1 MGGIII
7 FTNYNKMDIDNLL
20 NIVSNLN
27 NFKNLDLHLIISN
40 SITYQDQLIDLNI
53 LIEEEKLN
61 NNKNILTLSL
71 TGNTSLNPNNNN
83 IQWNIGI
90 KANSTIFDNSILS
103 LEEKFSI
110 LKITNK
116 IISLDLEYKKLY
128 ISLNEIINDYIIKY
142 NSLIDSINKL
152 KYEKEK
158 LEYVKLQKEKL
169 NGNIESVI
177 IQESNCFTAYFFIF
191 QNFLNLRMVYFQFL
205 KDSGQLLTLTGY

>member
-1 MGGIII
+1 
-7 FTNYNKMDIDNLL
+7 MDIDNLL

>member
-1 MGGIII
+1 
-7 FTNYNKMDIDNLL
+7 MDIDNLL

-90 KANSTIFDNSILS
+90 KANSRIFDNSILS

-110 LKITNK
+110 LKITNNLADK
-116 IISLDLEYKKLY
+116 PKASFYCILTP
-128 ISLNEIINDYIIKY
+128 
-142 NSLIDSINKL
+142 NKVL
-152 KYEKEK
+152 
-158 LEYVKLQKEKL
+158 VRRC
-169 NGNIESVI
+169 I
-177 IQESNCFTAYFFIF
+177 
-191 QNFLNLRMVYFQFL
+191 
-205 KDSGQLLTLTGY
+205 